1 MKSMKKIIIAF
12 FVLLII
18 LPAVLVAEELPVFI
32 RGIRPAAM
40 GGAFTAIA
48 DDYNAYFYNPA
59 GLTQIQKW
67 QLQLFDVPVT
77 VSDDLFDLYEWVNDN
92 ETAIKDYEKQSEETK
107 TKIMN
112 DIIDRVSRFR
122 VHVSGSVLN
131 PNFISSPIGLANN
144 LKLNFG
150 LGLFNV
156 YDAKIKINSGLLVP
170 TIDMF
175 GALDVAGMIPL
186 AFRMEKAPFDLPG
199 SLSLAGTIKII
210 QRGRLE
216 EQRKSILEF
225 SEFDPALQRGRGV
238 GLDFG
243 TLYQLNGQ
251 WNFGLMVADIFG
263 TPIQYDAVVSNNI
276 TKPEATYVITP
287 TVNVGVAWRPQNF
300 YFWTNKF
307 ISLNRHFVFALDVK
321 DVTDEQEKL
330 VDETFFKKVHMGA
343 EYQTKML
350 SLRGG
355 FNSGYPT
362 FGAGLRL
369 WILNLDYAF
378 YGEELGMYAG
388 QMAEWNHM
396 ISAAIRF

>member
-1 MKSMKKIIIAF
+1 MLKGKRLFLSVAVF
-12 FVLLII
+12 LFI
-18 LPAVLVAEELPVFI
+18 LPGLVCGEESSVFV
-32 RGIRPAAM
+32 RGIRPTAM
-40 GGAFTAIA
+40 GGAFTAVS
-48 DDYNAYFYNPA
+48 DDYNAFFYNPA

-67 QLQLFDVPVT
+67 QMQFFDLPIII
-77 VSDDLFDLYEWVNDN
+77 SDDLFDLYKWVNDN
-92 ETAIKDYEKQSEETK
+92 DTALKDYEKQSDETK

-112 DIIDRVSRFR
+112 DIMDRISRFR

-156 YDAKIKINSGLLVP
+156 YDVKIRINSGLLVP
-170 TIDMF
+170 TIDMS
-175 GALDVAGMIPL
+175 GALDVVGLVPL
-186 AFRMEKAPFDLPG
+186 AFKMEQTPFDLPG
-199 SLSLAGTIKII
+199 SLSLAGTVKVI

-225 SEFDPALQRGRGV
+225 EEFDPALQRGKGV

-243 TLYQLNGQ
+243 TLYQLNEQ

-263 TPIQYDAVVSNNI
+263 TPIQYDEVTSNNI
-276 TKPEATYVITP
+276 SKPETTNIINP
-287 TVNVGVAWRPQNF
+287 TVNAGIAWRPTNF
-300 YFWTNKF
+300 YFWKNKF
-307 ISLNRHFVFALDVK
+307 IPLNRHFVFAFDVN
-321 DVTDEQEKL
+321 DITDEEEKL
-330 VDETFFKKVHMGA
+330 IGETFFKKVHMGA

-350 SLRGG
+350 SLRCG

-362 FGAGLRL
+362 FGGGLRL

-388 QMAEWNHM
+388 QMPEWNHM
-396 ISAAIRF
+396 VSVAIRF